1 MFLRANRRFKDGKEH
16 RYWNIVENRRT
27 ASGKTVQQQ
36 VLYLGEINDRQR
48 VAWQKTIELF
58 EDGCKRP
65 RQVALFP
72 EDREEIISDEEVVR
86 IRLKDMELHNPRQ
99 WGACWLAT
107 HLYDSLGLNE
117 FWESRLSASRKKT
130 RWDLILKLLVCYRLI
145 EPGSEWRLHRHW
157 FESTA
162 MGDLLGEDCALSE
175 IHKLYRCH
183 DRLLAH
189 KSELFQHLQQRW
201 KDLFNASFEVL
212 LYDLTSTYFES
223 DPPSDP
229 NDKRK
234 FGYSRDKRFD
244 CVQVVIALIVTPD
257 GLPVAYE
264 VMSGNTRDSST
275 LKDFLKKIADTYG
288 KADRIWVM
296 DRGIPTDEVLQEMR
310 QSDPPVYYL
319 VGTPKGRLT
328 KLEKSFTEKTWQQV
342 RENLEVKLCHC
353 DGELYVLAQSQARIG
368 KERGIRRRKL
378 KKLWARLHELQ
389 AMKGISRDELIL
401 KLGGAKK
408 DAGRVWHLVD
418 VTLPKADQTPSAE
431 TFSFALNKK
440 KLRLTIQR
448 EGRYLLRSNLSGDDP
463 GQLWKL
469 YTQLTQ
475 VEEAFKTLK
484 GDLCVRPIHHQ
495 KEHRIEA
502 HIFIAFVAYCLH
514 ATLRLRLSQTAAGL
528 TPRSVLESFATMS
541 MLDVHLPTTDGRTVI
556 LTRYTQPSK
565 KVKLILDQLKL
576 TLPEQ
581 PPPKIASL
589 DESSKEPCGGDL

>member
-1 MFLRANRRFKDGKEH
+1 
-16 RYWNIVENRRT
+16 
-27 ASGKTVQQQ
+27 
-36 VLYLGEINDRQR
+36 
-48 VAWQKTIELF
+48 
-58 EDGCKRP
+58 
-65 RQVALFP
+65 
-72 EDREEIISDEEVVR
+72 
-86 IRLKDMELHNPRQ
+86 
-99 WGACWLAT
+99 
-107 HLYDSLGLNE
+107 
-117 FWESRLSASRKKT
+117 
-130 RWDLILKLLVCYRLI
+130 
-145 EPGSEWRLHRHW
+145 
-157 FESTA
+157 
-162 MGDLLGEDCALSE
+162 
-175 IHKLYRCH
+175 
-183 DRLLAH
+183 
-189 KSELFQHLQQRW
+189 
-201 KDLFNASFEVL
+201 
-212 LYDLTSTYFES
+212 
-223 DPPSDP
+223 
-229 NDKRK
+229 
-234 FGYSRDKRFD
+234 
-244 CVQVVIALIVTPD
+244 
-257 GLPVAYE
+257 
-264 VMSGNTRDSST
+264 
-275 LKDFLKKIADTYG
+275 
-288 KADRIWVM
+288 
-296 DRGIPTDEVLQEMR
+296 
-310 QSDPPVYYL
+310 
-319 VGTPKGRLT
+319 
-328 KLEKSFTEKTWQQV
+328 V

-475 VEEAFKTLK
+475 VEEAFKNLK